1 MLEEHREELEE
12 DLSKV
17 KSEIERMNRTDE
29 ED

>member
-1 MLEEHREELEE
+1 MRKEYREELEE

-17 KSEIERMNRTDE
+17 KSEIERMKRTDE